1 MRFNRAAGFAISTLV
16 LTLAGCSSQSDVP
29 VAHAAG
35 PTGVKNVLLVHGAW
49 ADGSSWNQVIANL
62 NADGYNVT
70 AVQLPLTCLE
80 NDVATLQRA
89 LARES
94 GKTILVGHS
103 YGGVV
108 MTQAGNDPKVAGLV
122 YVSAYAPDGGESA
135 ASLNATVPAT
145 PIMNDLQLDSAG
157 FLTLSN
163 TGVAADFA
171 PDLTAAQ
178 QVSIAATQGPIS
190 LTGGLEAT
198 VTQVAWKSLPSW
210 YVVSSNDRVISP
222 ALESSMA
229 KRMNATTMTLQSGH
243 LAMLSH
249 PSEVTSFIETAAT
262 SLQP

>member
-1 MRFNRAAGFAISTLV
+1 MHFKRVTGFAISALV
-16 LTLAGCSSQSDVP
+16 LMLAGCSSQSDVP
-29 VAHAAG
+29 PVHAAG

-70 AVQLPLTCLE
+70 AVQLHLASLDD
-80 NDVATLQRA
+80 DVATLQRA
-89 LARES
+89 LAREN

-122 YVSAYAPDGGESA
+122 YVSAYAPDVGESA
-135 ASLNATVPAT
+135 GYLNTTVPAT

-157 FLTLSN
+157 FLTLSS

-171 PDLTAAQ
+171 PDLTVAQ
-178 QVSIAATQGPIS
+178 QITIAATQGPIS
-190 LTGGLEAT
+190 LTGGLMGK
-198 VTQVAWKSLPSW
+198 VTQAAWRSLPSW
-210 YVVSSNDRVISP
+210 YVVSSNDHVISP
-222 ALESSMA
+222 ALEASMA
-229 KRMNATTMTLQSGH
+229 KRMNATTITLQSGH

-249 PSEVTSFIETAAT
+249 PSEVTNLIETAAA